1 MDYTEPAVR
10 DNMVGSLRVRIREK
24 VNKVGVA
31 VGVYY
36 GLGNHPARMMTL
48 MYYSIR
54 N

>member
-1 MDYTEPAVR
+1 
-10 DNMVGSLRVRIREK
+10 MVGSLRVRIREK
-24 VNKVGVA
+24 VNKVDVA
-31 VGVYY
+31 VGWMCVVDVYY